1 MMKEIILALGISGSG
16 KTYWSKQWA
25 EEDPEHRIRL
35 NYDDIRCM
43 LGKYWVPDKREQLVK
58 DMFNYALAQ
67 AMYMGYDIVID
78 NMSNLNPKHQEEY
91 KKLIE
96 ENNSWDDSGE
106 SVNLYQLKYKLFD
119 TPVEVCIERDSKR
132 LIPIGEKVIRQQ
144 WRQYRNAIIQTS
156 ISNMLQNQVV
166 QNNKLP
172 HCVIV
177 DMDATLCFNTN
188 GRPFWGPEADAR
200 VIEDIPNTPIVELV
214 KHYKE
219 AVYGTNPFSYNKNI
233 IIITGRSESTRKG
246 TEMWLNKYKV
256 PFDKLLM
263 RPNGDFTK
271 GEELKQA
278 LYENEVKN
286 KYYVD
291 FVIEDSTKVVKMYR
305 DLGLTVLQPN
315 EGKF

>member
-1 MMKEIILALGISGSG
+1 MKELILTLGISGSG

-25 EEDPEHRIRL
+25 EENPEHRIRL

-58 DMFNYALAQ
+58 DTFTYALKQ

-78 NMSNLNPKHQEEY
+78 NMSNLNPKHLKEY
-91 KKLIE
+91 EKLVKEHNDFSATSNSYKLI
-96 ENNSWDDSGE
+96 
-106 SVNLYQLKYKLFD
+106 YKLFD

-132 LIPIGEKVIRQQ
+132 PIPIGEKVIRQQ
-144 WRQYRNAIIQTS
+144 WKQYRTAIIQTS
-156 ISNMLQNQVV
+156 ISNMLKNQVI
-166 QNNKLP
+166 QDEKLP
-172 HCVIV
+172 HCIIV

-188 GRPFWGPEADAR
+188 GRPFWGPEADVR

-219 AVYGTNPFSYNKNI
+219 AAYGTNPFTYNRNV

-246 TEMWLNKYKV
+246 TEMWLKKYNIS
-256 PFDKLLM
+256 FDKLLM

-271 GEELKQA
+271 GEELKQT
-278 LYENEVKN
+278 LYETEVKN

>member
-1 MMKEIILALGISGSG
+1 MKEIILALGISGSG

-58 DMFNYALAQ
+58 DMFDYALAQ

-91 KKLIE
+91 KKLIK
-96 ENNSWDDSGE
+96 ENNSSDDSE

-132 LIPIGEKVIRQQ
+132 ENPIGEKVIRQQ
-144 WRQYRNAIIQTS
+144 WKRYRTYIIQNS
-156 ISNMLQNQVV
+156 IQNMLSNQVV
-166 QNNKLP
+166 QDSSLP
-172 HCVIV
+172 HCIIV
-177 DMDATLCFNTN
+177 DMDATLCFNTQ
-188 GRPFWGPEADAR
+188 GREFWGNGVNEQLINDT
-200 VIEDIPNTPIVELV
+200 PNMPIVNLV
-214 KHYKE
+214 KQY
-219 AVYGTNPFSYNKNI
+219 ANPNYGTNPYKFNNNV
-233 IIITGRSESTRKG
+233 IIITGRDESCRTG
-246 TEMWLNKYKV
+246 TEAWLNKYEI
-256 PFDKLLM
+256 PYSKLLM
-263 RPNGDFTK
+263 RPFGNYTK
-271 GEELKQA
+271 GEEMKQI
-278 LYENEVKN
+278 LYENEVKD
-286 KYYVD
+286 KYFVD
-291 FVIEDSTKVVKMYR
+291 FVLEDSQKVVKMYR